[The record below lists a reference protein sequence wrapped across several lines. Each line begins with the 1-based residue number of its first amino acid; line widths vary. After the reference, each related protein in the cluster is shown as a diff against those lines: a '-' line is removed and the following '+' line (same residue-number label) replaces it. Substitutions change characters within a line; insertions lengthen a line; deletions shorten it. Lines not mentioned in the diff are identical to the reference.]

1 MNPTSS
7 RRRMHPI
14 ATIMALGC
22 VWLLGG
28 CQEQGE
34 TADAAPPRP
43 DGPAVAVSH
52 ILVAYD
58 GVQDEPSGLERSRDE
73 ASERARRIAVLLRT
87 GRGDLAAMARRY
99 SDDPTA
105 QHNAGYLGVFHE
117 GDMEPVLE
125 AAVCSLE
132 VGEVGGPI
140 ETAHG
145 FHVVRREPIQRL
157 NIHHLL
163 VAHRDAVMA
172 DRSIDR
178 DRDDAARVARALQR
192 KINAG
197 DVDLCD
203 LAARFSDDCQNREQ
217 CGDLGWVEPGMLAP
231 AAEQAVF
238 SLGPG
243 EVSSVVESEFGF
255 HIFWRN

>member
-1 MNPTSS
+1 MNQKPI
-7 RRRMHPI
+7 RRRMYPT
-14 ATIMALGC
+14 ATLLALGC

-28 CQEQGE
+28 CREAGE
-34 TADAAPPRP
+34 AADASPPQP
-43 DGPAVAVSH
+43 DGPEVAVSH
-52 ILVAYD
+52 ILVAFD
-58 GVQDEPSGLERSRDE
+58 GVLDEPTGLTRTREE
-73 ASERARRIAVLLRT
+73 ANERARRIAVLLRT

-105 QHNAGYLGVFHE
+105 QRNAGYLGVFHE
-117 GDMEPVLE
+117 GDMEPTLE

-145 FHVVRREPIQRL
+145 FHVVRREPIRRL

-163 VAHRDAVMA
+163 VAYRDAVMA
-172 DRSIDR
+172 DRGVDR
-178 DRDDAARVARALQR
+178 DRDDAARVARALQH
-192 KINAG
+192 KIASG
-197 DVDLCD
+197 DADLCD

-238 SLGPG
+238 GLKPG

-255 HIFWRN
+255 HIFWRD